1 MSTPADKRQYDATK
15 RRERADAEREET
27 RGKVVSA
34 ARQLFVEKGYTA
46 TTIKDIALT
55 AGVAVQS
62 VYTAGGSKAELLV
75 TVSDQAIVGDNREVP
90 LAARANLMTVMAE
103 TDPARRV
110 RIFADVICDIQE
122 RSAPV
127 QQAFREA
134 AAVDAVVA
142 ENLRQAHLRR
152 WQLFGMVID
161 GFADE
166 DLRVPKDQ
174 ARVTAWSMASSEVW
188 LLQVKVLERSPSDV
202 RAWLGETLV
211 AALLA

>member
-1 MSTPADKRQYDATK
+1 MPTPADKRQYDATK
-15 RRERADAEREET
+15 RRERADAERGAT
-27 RGKVVSA
+27 RDKVVAA

-46 TTIKDIALT
+46 TTIKDIARV
-55 AGVAVQS
+55 AGVALQS
-62 VYTAGGSKAELLV
+62 VYAAGGSKAELLV

-90 LAARANLMTVMAE
+90 LAARANLMTVLAE

-110 RIFADVICDIQE
+110 RLFADVICDIQE

-127 QQAFREA
+127 QLAYREA

-161 GFADE
+161 GFDDDVLALSKE
-166 DLRVPKDQ
+166 Q
-174 ARVTAWSMASSEVW
+174 ARVTAWSVGSSEVW
-188 LLQVKVLERSPSDV
+188 LLQVNVLERTPSQV
-202 RAWLGETLV
+202 REWLGDTLT